1 MSMRWTRVF
10 HVIHRA
16 SVDVSIAMSQR
27 IGAIV
32 IYIVKAQSFL
42 RTPLVSLVVEG
53 EDWMVGFDPMFE
65 DMCEESVLEFD
76 GMSGY
81 PASRIVAHGPGGF
94 EVQVVLKGFDQVKP
108 RVNVD
113 DGFLVVTGTKTE
125 YAQQQ
130 NKNYLQRGISARG
143 FRRSFQL
150 GPYAHVVGTGLH
162 HGILRIAIE
171 QADPSKLQPVAS
183 WERVG

>member
-1 MSMRWTRVF
+1 M
-10 HVIHRA
+10 
-16 SVDVSIAMSQR
+16 
-27 IGAIV
+27 

-42 RTPLVSLVVEG
+42 RTPLVSIVVEG

-65 DMCEESVLEFD
+65 DMGEESVLEFD

-81 PASRIVAHGPGGF
+81 PASRIIAHGEERF
-94 EVQVVLKGFDQVKP
+94 EIQLNLKGFEGIDP
-108 RVNVD
+108 RVRVD

-130 NKNYLQRGISARG
+130 NQNYLQRGISARG

-150 GPYAHVVGTGLH
+150 GRYAHVVGTGSH
-162 HGILRIAIE
+162 NGILRIEIE
-171 QADPSKLQPVAS
+171 QAISSMVAPVAS
-183 WERVG
+183 WERAG

>member
-1 MSMRWTRVF
+1 M
-10 HVIHRA
+10 
-16 SVDVSIAMSQR
+16 
-27 IGAIV
+27 

-42 RTPLVSLVVEG
+42 RTPLVSIVVEG
-53 EDWMVGFDPMFE
+53 EDWLVGFDPIFE
-65 DMCEESVLEFD
+65 DMCDESVLEFD
-76 GMSGY
+76 GMSSY
-81 PASRIVAHGPGGF
+81 PASRIFAHGPMGF
-94 EVQVVLKGFDQVKP
+94 QIQVDLKAFDQIKP

-130 NKNYLQRGISARG
+130 NQNYLQRGISARG

-150 GPYAHVVGTGLH
+150 GQSAHVVGTGLH
-162 HGILRIAIE
+162 HGILRIEIE
-171 QADPSKLQPVAS
+171 QVNASVLAPATS

>member
-1 MSMRWTRVF
+1 M
-10 HVIHRA
+10 
-16 SVDVSIAMSQR
+16 
-27 IGAIV
+27 

-53 EDWMVGFDPMFE
+53 EDWLVGFDPLFE
-65 DMCEESVLEFD
+65 DMCDESVLEFD
-76 GMSGY
+76 GMSSY
-81 PASRIVAHGPGGF
+81 PASRIVAHGSNGF
-94 EVQVVLKGFDQVKP
+94 EVQVDLKGFDQIKP

-125 YAQQQ
+125 YARQQ
-130 NKNYLQRGISARG
+130 NQNYLQRGISARG

-150 GPYAHVVGTGLH
+150 GQSSHVVGTGLH
-162 HGILRIAIE
+162 HGILRIEIE
-171 QADPSKLQPVAS
+171 HANTSVLAPVAS

>member
-1 MSMRWTRVF
+1 
-10 HVIHRA
+10 
-16 SVDVSIAMSQR
+16 
-27 IGAIV
+27 V

-42 RTPLVSLVVEG
+42 RSPLVSLIVEG
-53 EDWMVGFDPMFE
+53 EDWMVGFDPLFE
-65 DMCEESVLEFD
+65 QMSEESILDFD

-81 PASRIVAHGPGGF
+81 PASRIIAHRQDGF
-94 EVQVVLKGFDQVKP
+94 EVHLSLRGFEQVEP
-108 RVNVD
+108 RVKVD

-130 NKNYLQRGISARG
+130 NQNYLNQGISARG

-150 GPYAHVVGTGLH
+150 GREMHVVGTGLH
-162 HGILRIAIE
+162 HGILRIEVE
-171 QADPSKLQPVAS
+171 QVQSSSVDPAQT